1 MSQPADARRAP
12 LEERVRT
19 LGADDL
25 ARLAEAFDRAVGG
38 REAVDLN
45 ACVHCGLCAEAC
57 HYALADAAPGTL
69 PAHKVELVA
78 SAYRRSATFL
88 GKYLPAM
95 VGARDVDR
103 ALVEAW
109 VDECFGRCT
118 MCGRCTLHCTVGLD
132 IPAIVR
138 AARRALA
145 ECGLVPAGL
154 DSTLASAVETGNNM
168 AIPKDEWVATVA
180 WLEEELQAETGD
192 PAARLPLDQAGADLL
207 YAINP
212 REAKFFPMSLVAAGA
227 IFHAAGASWTLSSD
241 SYDVTNYGLFAGD
254 PAKAGELSRRLVDE
268 AVRLGVKTLVLG
280 ECGHGFVAHRWLA
293 PEWIGERPSVQ
304 VCSVLE
310 VIAGFLREG
319 RLVID
324 PAKTKKR
331 LTLHD
336 PCNLVRQGGLAD
348 VPREILS
355 RATPDWVE
363 MTPNR
368 EQNYCCGGGGGQL
381 SMSRY
386 AKRRLEA
393 GRIKAEQIRATAADV
408 VVAPCHNCIDQLT
421 ELNKEYRLG
430 VDVKTVCEV
439 VADAIVRAPA
449 AGTGPAAGA
458 VTT

>member
-1 MSQPADARRAP
+1 MRRTDEAGSLP
-12 LEERVRT
+12 LEDRVRA
-19 LGADDL
+19 LGPDDL
-25 ARLAEAFDRAVGG
+25 ARLAAAFARAVGRG
-38 REAVDLN
+38 EAVDLN
-45 ACVHCGLCAEAC
+45 ACVRCGLCAEAC
-57 HYALADAAPGTL
+57 HYALTDEGAATL

-103 ALVEAW
+103 SLVEAW
-109 VDECFGRCT
+109 IDECFGRCT
-118 MCGRCTLHCTVGLD
+118 MCGRCSLHCTVGLD
-132 IPAIVR
+132 IAAIVR

-145 ECGLVPAGL
+145 ECDLVPAGL
-154 DSTLASAVETGNNM
+154 DSTLAAAVDTGNNM
-168 AIPKDEWVATVA
+168 AIPREEWVATVA

-192 PAARLPLDQAGADLL
+192 ASARLPLDAHGADLL

-241 SYDVTNYGLFAGD
+241 SYDVTNYGLFAGH
-254 PAKAGELSRRLVDE
+254 PGKAATLSARLLE
-268 AVRLGVKTLVLG
+268 AARELGVATLVLG
-280 ECGHGFVAHRWLA
+280 ECGHGFHAHRWLS
-293 PEWIGERPSVQ
+293 PEWLGERPAVQ
-304 VCSVLE
+304 VRSVLE
-310 VIAGFLREG
+310 VIADYLREG
-319 RLVID
+319 RMRLD
-324 PAKTKKR
+324 PAKTTKR

-336 PCNLVRQGGLAD
+336 PCNLVRLGGLAQ
-348 VPREILS
+348 VPRAILS
-355 RATPDWVE
+355 AATPDWVE

-393 GRIKAEQIRATAADV
+393 GRIKAEQIKATGAEV
-408 VVAPCHNCIDQLT
+408 VVAPCHNCIDQLM

-430 VDVKTVCEV
+430 VEVRTVCEV
-439 VADAIVRAPA
+439 VADAIVPAPA
-449 AGTGPAAGA
+449 PAHAA
-458 VTT
+458 RAL